1 MGKVKL
7 DCMLEV
13 IQEREQ
19 GKICKT
25 SVQKIDQ
32 KVNRSLRKILDKN
45 VPFYELTLPEKVKHN
60 ARQLPRPTIG
70 AKLKGLQSKEP
81 IDLTHWKSIPT
92 EDKEHEVKR
101 MHSFLFNTTKD
112 FELES
117 ENF

>member
-1 MGKVKL
+1 MKL

-25 SVQKIDQ
+25 NVLKIDQ
-32 KVNRSLRKILDKN
+32 KVNRSIRKILEKN
-45 VPFYELTLPEKVKHN
+45 VPFYELTLPEKVKHSSG
-60 ARQLPRPTIG
+60 RLPRPTIG
-70 AKLKGLQSKEP
+70 AKLKEP

-92 EDKEHEVKR
+92 GDKEHELKR

-112 FELES
+112 FE
-117 ENF
+117 